1 MLLLS
6 YLRGRLVARVY
17 ALHCMSFSS
26 AYLFILQ
33 LLKGKWYFTYKYHS
47 VPMPLYVLSVLDLLI
62 FLISDHKFSKSNPGF
77 ETF

>member
-6 YLRGRLVARVY
+6 YLRGRLVARVST
-17 ALHCMSFSS
+17 LHCMSFSS

-47 VPMPLYVLSVLDLLI
+47 VPMPLYVLSALDLLI